1 MKIRA
6 ILAMDIHR
14 LIGARNGLPW
24 HIPEDMK
31 RFRLLTSGQVIIM
44 GKNTYHSLPD
54 GFRPLPNRRNIVIS
68 REGIDGVESFA
79 SIEESLDS
87 LHSEGVQEVFVI
99 GGAMI
104 YNQFFEKWL
113 IDQVDL
119 TLIDGTYDGDI
130 YVDEFRDQFHEID
143 REVFSQ
149 GSFITLVRN
158 S

>member
-1 MKIRA
+1 
-6 ILAMDIHR
+6 MDSHR
-14 LIGARNGLPW
+14 LIGAKNGLPW

-31 RFRLLTSGQVIIM
+31 RFRLLTSGQVVIM
-44 GKNTYHSLPD
+44 GKNTYNSLPD

-68 REGIDGVESFA
+68 RAGTDGAESFD
-79 SIEESLDS
+79 SIEACLDS
-87 LHSEGVQEVFVI
+87 LRAEGVQEIFVI

-119 TLIDGTYDGDI
+119 TLIDGAYDGDI
-130 YVDEFRDQFHEID
+130 FVDEFRDQFHEVD
-143 REVFSQ
+143 REAFSK

-158 S
+158 P